1 MLRLRT
7 VLTRKSQRQIIDDN
21 PLGFDRSRL
30 TLQQEILLRSLL
42 NEFYSSAKLTV
53 AFASIVSARTRGIR
67 LQNVSRPLAYIPAD
81 PLIFP
86 AVAAGLAPALGHSG
100 LISGL
105 HEYYTRVTFARGL
118 SGIPAL
124 VQDDGNAGHL
134 ELVQLADVWQRVCA
148 LASIVAH
155 LLYDVE
161 SAGDPV
167 RKNQLISIHRLI
179 NDAKIGNSPCVR
191 NDGTVFVPGWL
202 DHRRNERRAVGWQ
215 VWLESSGK
223 RDRATLRDISA
234 GGMGL
239 TTCHN
244 RPVGTQVSV
253 QLADARCLAGVVT
266 WSQND
271 RIGVKFLQPLSATD
285 PLLTS
290 AYDNPIGSSALN

>member
-1 MLRLRT
+1 MLTLRT
-7 VLTRKSQRQIIDDN
+7 LLTLKSQRQTLDDN

-30 TLQQEILLRSLL
+30 SFQQEILLRSLL

-53 AFASIVSARTRGIR
+53 AFASIVSARAHGIR
-67 LQNVSRPLAYIPAD
+67 LQNVSRPVAYIPTD

-105 HEYYTRVTFARGL
+105 HDYYTRVAFARAL
-118 SGIPAL
+118 SEIPAL
-124 VQDDGNAGHL
+124 VQDDGNSGHR

-161 SAGDPV
+161 HAGDPV
-167 RKNQLISIHRLI
+167 RKNQLISIHKLI
-179 NDAKIGNSPCVR
+179 NAAKSGSSPCVR

-202 DHRRNERRAVGWQ
+202 DHRRDERRAVGWQ
-215 VWLESSGK
+215 VWLEGGGK
-223 RDRATLRDISA
+223 RDRATLKDISS

-239 TTCHN
+239 TCCHS
-244 RPVGTQVSV
+244 RSVGTQISV
-253 QLADARCLAGVVT
+253 QLTDARCLVGVVT

-271 RIGVKFLQPLSATD
+271 RMGVKFLQPLSATD
-285 PLLTS
+285 PLLTA
-290 AYDNPIGSSALN
+290 AYDSTIGSSTLN

>member
-1 MLRLRT
+1 MLTLRT
-7 VLTRKSQRQIIDDN
+7 LLARKSQRQILDDN

-53 AFASIVSARTRGIR
+53 AFASIVSARTRGVR
-67 LQNVSRPLAYIPAD
+67 LQNVSRPEAYIPAD

-86 AVAAGLAPALGHSG
+86 AVAAGLAPALGYSG

-105 HEYYTRVTFARGL
+105 HEYYTRVAFARGL
-118 SGIPAL
+118 SAIPAL
-124 VQDDGNAGHL
+124 VQDDGNSGQR

-155 LLYDVE
+155 LLSDVE
-161 SAGDPV
+161 CAGDPV
-167 RKNQLISIHRLI
+167 RKNQLITLHRLI
-179 NDAKIGNSPCVR
+179 NAAKSGSSPCVR

-202 DHRRNERRAVGWQ
+202 DHRRDERRAVGWQ
-215 VWLESSGK
+215 VWLESGGK

-239 TTCHN
+239 TSSN
-244 RPVGTQVSV
+244 SRPVGTQISV

-271 RIGVKFLQPLSATD
+271 RLGVKFLQPLYAND
-285 PLLTS
+285 PLLTA
-290 AYDNPIGSSALN
+290 AYDYPIGSSQLN